1 MQGSLE
7 RPIFRRRRRWAAL
20 VIGVAVPAHLAVV
33 YALLVRPDRV
43 THSTRI
49 DTVETSDVIQLP
61 APPPAVV
68 VAAPPAAPEP
78 RACPAPN
85 RHASPVS
92 IPPLPV
98 MTGVYASPTN
108 ADWIVTWNEASIYFS
123 SDGARSFRMVLDG
136 PGRVHS
142 VAIDC
147 FGHVIAA
154 RGTQIGVLDSAR
166 ETWRDVPGI
175 EMTERVYRGDY
186 PAEPPDVWVVG
197 GGPDVVVVG
206 FIAPY
211 SDWNTRVAI
220 SRDLARSWSYSDLA
234 AESFEGTHFAGIQRS
249 DGAIDLELEIQDCGG
264 EWMETYRIADG
275 TSKRVE
281 ASNAEPEAEEAAV
294 RARVVKRDPWR
305 DSEVSTDA
313 AGRRWA
319 IECSQLARIGDHVR
333 HECDADEGA
342 NE

>member
-33 YALLVRPDRV
+33 YALLARPDRV
-43 THSTRI
+43 THTTR
-49 DTVETSDVIQLP
+49 VETAETSNVIHLP
-61 APPPAVV
+61 APPTVV
-68 VAAPPAAPEP
+68 APPAALVP

-85 RHASPVS
+85 RHAAPVS

-108 ADWIVTWNEASIYFS
+108 ADWIVTWNDASIYFS
-123 SDGARSFRMVLDG
+123 SDGARSFRMVLEG
-136 PGRVHS
+136 PGRVHD

-154 RGTQIGVLDSAR
+154 RGTQIGVLDNAR
-166 ETWRDVPGI
+166 ETWRDVLGI

-186 PAEPPDVWVVG
+186 PAEPPDVWIVG

-211 SDWNTRVAI
+211 SDWKTRVAI
-220 SRDLARSWSYSDLA
+220 SHDLARSWSYNDLD
-234 AESFEGTHFAGIQRS
+234 AEGFEGTHFAGIQRA

-264 EWMETYRIADG
+264 AWMETYRIADG
-275 TSKRVE
+275 TSKQVE
-281 ASNAEPEAEEAAV
+281 SSAAEAETEAEEAAQ
-294 RARVVKRDPWR
+294 RARIVKREPWR
-305 DSEVSTDA
+305 DGDVATDA

-319 IECSQLARIGDHVR
+319 IECSQLALITDHVR
-333 HECDADEGA
+333 HECDADEGGA
-342 NE
+342 E